1 MGKRSMFLLLACV
14 IFNVC
19 FSGCGKEDPL
29 ALKGGGPWET
39 NANEVFNKQP
49 NGNAAMWL
57 YTENA
62 DEDTRVMFGK
72 KELKPD
78 FHNSKFLTVMVPKE
92 LYTTPGKYEV
102 YLVDTSSNKKSN
114 IIYFNVR

>member
-1 MGKRSMFLLLACV
+1 MEKRNIFLLLACM
-14 IFNVC
+14 IFSLC

-29 ALKGGGPWET
+29 ILKGGGPWET

-49 NGNAAMWL
+49 NGTAAMWL

-62 DEDTRVMFGK
+62 DEDTCVMFGN

-78 FHNSKFLTVMVPKE
+78 FHDSKSLTVTIPRD
-92 LYTTPGKYEV
+92 LYTTPGKREV
-102 YLVDTSSNKKSN
+102 YLIDPSSGKKSN
-114 IIYFNVR
+114 IIPFTVH